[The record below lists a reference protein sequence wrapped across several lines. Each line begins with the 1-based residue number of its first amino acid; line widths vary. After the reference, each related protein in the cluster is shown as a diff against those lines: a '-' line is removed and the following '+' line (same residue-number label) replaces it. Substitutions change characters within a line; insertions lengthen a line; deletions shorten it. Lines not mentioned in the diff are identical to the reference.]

1 MARLNVSWT
10 DRRAWLSLL
19 LALAVGLSWF
29 KPLDNLALAQAE
41 AGLGRA
47 LAAFAT
53 ARALNAVVSVVQ
65 GTEVSAGLGVGVT
78 LTPGQVLDPVNDL
91 IEQFS
96 ILTLWASLAFGVQVV
111 MMNMGAFW
119 GMSLLL
125 TLVSGACIAWLW
137 LRRPWPETLKGALA
151 VVLLL
156 RFALPLVNVGS
167 DLAFQ
172 HFMSERF
179 QTSQQSLGQSASTL
193 GDLQAGAAASPR
205 SDSDAPVASP
215 PRWWDVPARLDALK
229 QAAEQAVQDII
240 RLAVIFCVQTLI
252 LPVLMIWVL
261 LTTSRRFVGRGG

>member
-1 MARLNVSWT
+1 MTLRWT
-10 DRRAWLSLL
+10 DRRWWVSLL
-19 LALAVGLSWF
+19 LVLAVALSWL
-29 KPLDNLALAQAE
+29 KPLDTLALAQAE

-53 ARALNAVVSVVQ
+53 ARTLNAVVSVVQ

-96 ILTLWASLAFGVQVV
+96 TLTLWASLAFGVQIL

-125 TLVSGACIAWLW
+125 TLVAVACVAWLW
-137 LRRPWPETLKGALA
+137 AGRSWPGPLKGLLA

-172 HFMSERF
+172 TFMTERF
-179 QTSQQSLGQSASTL
+179 QTSQQGLGQSATHL
-193 GDLQAGAAASPR
+193 GVLQAGGGQAGGAGVDAKAAS
-205 SDSDAPVASP
+205 
-215 PRWWDVPARLDALK
+215 PRWWDVPARLEALK
-229 QAAEQAVQDII
+229 QAADQAVNDII
-240 RLAVIFCVQTLI
+240 KLAVIFCVQTLI
-252 LPVLMIWVL
+252 LPLLMVWVL
-261 LTTSRRFVGRGG
+261 LTAARRLAGSGGG